1 MPLVYMDEAAV
12 SYQGVLT
19 KSDKPKKTDLEAVIA
34 KTETEFAKHP
44 AAFPGLLVT
53 SAREGLGIPELR
65 ATIAGLIPNVV
76 EP

>member
-1 MPLVYMDEAAV
+1 MDVAAV

-19 KSDKPKKTDLEAVIA
+19 KSDKPKKTELDAVIA
-34 KTETEFAKHP
+34 RTQAELAKRP
-44 AAFPGLLVT
+44 AAFPQLLVT

-65 ATIAGLIPNVV
+65 ATIAGLIPNGV